1 MDILIGQVGSGK
13 TTMCYQKIRKTLQE
27 NPYKKI
33 IMLVPEQF
41 NLEVQKDLAMVL
53 QPGLFSVEVLSFRN
67 LIQRALVNVED
78 TPIID
83 DLERVMIL
91 KRVIEANKSKLIYFK
106 KSQEKDGFI
115 DEVNKLL
122 ATCEGQGIGI
132 DELDKISNTSS
143 TILNNKLEDIKQ
155 IYKWFYDYIENKFL
169 TVESSMQVLKNM
181 LIKTK
186 AYDGALILV
195 DGFYTFTAMQLEVLQ
210 ELYVQADQLVIT
222 LPMDKQYAQTDIIKE
237 SNIFYNSIKMLRI
250 IQNSLEKSDDE
261 VKIHFMDTPKGDKA
275 TDLKYL
281 QANYFNTFQVKQPKN
296 GDSVK
301 LYAYSSL
308 MAEVE
313 TVACQIKQL
322 VRDENYRYR
331 DIVILVGDIS
341 VYRSY
346 ISSTFAEYDIP
357 YFLDTKR
364 NIHTNPLVQM
374 VINLLDVIATSWSYN
389 SMMSLLKTGMLNIDD
404 IDYLENYVIAQGIR
418 RKKQWK
424 DIWQYGDQ
432 SWDFKRLNNTREIID
447 GILTKFEDAINKEK
461 NTRGRVHI
469 SKLVSLVYKFLEEHF
484 IFEKVQSIVEYHKSH
499 QNLSLE
505 LENSQIWEQVMK
517 VLESLVHILGD
528 EEVSVSTF
536 KNILSTS
543 FSYQKM
549 GIIPASQDEILVG
562 EVERT
567 RIPMKKAIFIL
578 GVNEGMLPSNSNNG
592 GLFSEMD
599 RFSIQDICQTKDME
613 NMYDTFIHN
622 HLYGSDLEIY
632 TAINR
637 ATHLL
642 YMSYIM
648 SDDEGDTKRAS
659 ILFNKV
665 NRLFEI
671 QPPFVKNF
679 VDSIYHSQATL
690 GVVGEA
696 VRQEV
701 LMGQPM
707 ENDIRDAL
715 SWYKE
720 NYIDTDV
727 ILRQLFYTNQQ
738 QYLDSQLV
746 AQLYNNNAITTVSKL
761 ERFRKCPCSYFIEY
775 GLKASE
781 RKLFKWDSA
790 DIGTIFHAILEQYPK
805 ELELQGVTW
814 VDVDKVQQRKI
825 VHDVVTAVVAK
836 YNRKNMQ
843 TGQLKYTVERI
854 EKMALRAIDALTYQL
869 KKGEFEPNQYEYK
882 FGYNGMPDI
891 QVQLDDGSIIK
902 LQGTIDRVDIYTQ
915 NGTQYIK
922 ILDYKTGQKDFDL
935 VEIYYGLQLQLLL
948 YLDAYLKSNK
958 NTQEAGVYY
967 FKLDAKY
974 VKVDAS
980 DNKEVSQDSKYKQ
993 FKMSGLTLEDENIAT
1008 ALEKD
1013 LKGNVIPVTKTTK
1026 GFHSKSVIA
1035 DEQQFVDLRQHVYNI
1050 VSGLGKDILDGKI
1063 SATPYKLGKQTGCDY
1078 CKYHGICKFDENLPD
1093 NNFDICTA
1101 IGKEG
1106 VINSFK
1112 KGSGD
1117 SGGLDDSTTKGD

>member
-13 TTMCYQKIRKTLQE
+13 TTICYKKIKQTLLQ
-27 NPYKKI
+27 NPYQKI

-41 NLEVQKDLAMVL
+41 NLEVQKDLAMAL
-53 QPGLFSVEVLSFRN
+53 QPGLFSAEVLSFRN

-91 KRVIEANKSKLIYFK
+91 KRVIEANKSKLTYFK
-106 KSQEKDGFI
+106 KAQEKDGFI
-115 DEVNKLL
+115 EEINKLL
-122 ATCEGQGIGI
+122 TTCEGQGIGI

-155 IYKWFYDYIENKFL
+155 IYKWFYDYIETKFL
-169 TVESSMQVLKNM
+169 TVEGSMQVLKNM
-181 LIKTK
+181 LIKTQP
-186 AYDGALILV
+186 YNGALILV

-210 ELYVQADQLVIT
+210 ELYIQANQFVIT

-250 IQNSLEKSDDE
+250 IQNTLKKDNDE
-261 VKIHFMDTPKGDKA
+261 IKIHLMNTQKGERA

-281 QANYFNTFQVKQPKN
+281 QEKYFNTYQIKEAKN
-296 GDSVK
+296 SDSVK

-308 MAEVE
+308 MSEVE

-322 VRDENYRYR
+322 ARDEKYRYR

-341 VYRSY
+341 LYRSY

-364 NIHTNPLVQM
+364 NIHTNPLVQII
-374 VINLLDVIATSWSYN
+374 INLLDVVSTSWSYN
-389 SMMSLLKTGMLNIDD
+389 SVMSLLKINMINIDD
-404 IDYLENYVIAQGIR
+404 VDYLENYIIAQGIR

-424 DIWQYGDQ
+424 ELWQYGDQ
-432 SWDFKRLNNTREIID
+432 DWDFERLNNTRHLVD
-447 GILTKFEDAINKEK
+447 TILTKFEDDINKCK
-461 NTRGRVHI
+461 SARGRVKI
-469 SKLVSLVYKFLEEHF
+469 SNLISLIYNFLEEHF
-484 IFEKVQSIVEYHKSH
+484 IFDKVQNIIEYHKLH

-505 LENSQIWEQVMK
+505 LENSQIWEQVMQ
-517 VLESLVHILGD
+517 VLESLIDILGD
-528 EEVSVSTF
+528 EEVSISAF

-549 GIIPASQDEILVG
+549 GIIPASQDEIFVG

-567 RIPMKKAIFIL
+567 RIPMKKAVFIL
-578 GVNEGMLPSNSNNG
+578 GVNEGMLPSNSSSD

-599 RFSIQDICQTKDME
+599 RFSITDVCQTKDME
-613 NMYDTFIHN
+613 NMYDTFIHKN
-622 HLYGSDLEIY
+622 LYGSELEIY

-648 SDDEGDTKRAS
+648 SDEEGDTKRPS
-659 ILFNKV
+659 ILFNKI
-665 NRLFEI
+665 NRLFNI
-671 QPPFVKNF
+671 QLPFAQKF
-679 VDSIYHSQATL
+679 VDSIYHHQATL
-690 GVVGEA
+690 GAVGEA
-696 VRQEV
+696 VRHEV
-701 LMGQPM
+701 LAKQYMAD
-707 ENDIRDAL
+707 DIRDAL

-727 ILRQLFYTNQQ
+727 ILRQLFYSNQQ
-738 QYLDSQLV
+738 AYLNSELV
-746 AQLYNNNAITTVSKL
+746 QKLYGDNAITSVSKL

-790 DIGTIFHAILEQYPK
+790 DIGTIFHAILEKYPK
-805 ELELQGVTW
+805 HLESHGATW
-814 VDVDKVQQRKI
+814 VDIEKVKQRKI
-825 VHDVVTAVVAK
+825 VHDVVTEVVTK

-843 TGQLKYTVERI
+843 TVQLKYTVERI

-869 KKGEFEPNQYEYK
+869 DKGEFEPIDYEYK

-891 QVQLDDGSIIK
+891 QVRLADGNIIK
-902 LQGTIDRVDIYTQ
+902 LQGTIDRVDVYTQ
-915 NGTQYIK
+915 NGESYIK

-935 VEIYYGLQLQLLL
+935 VEIYHGLQLQLLL
-948 YLDAYLKSNK
+948 YLDAYLKLHKQN
-958 NTQEAGVYY
+958 QEAGVYY

-974 VKVDAS
+974 VQVEAN
-980 DNKEVSQDSKYKQ
+980 DNKEISKDSKYKQ
-993 FKMSGLTLEDENIAT
+993 FKLSGLTLADEQIASAVEED
-1008 ALEKD
+1008 LQ
-1013 LKGNVIPVTKTTK
+1013 GNVIQVTKTKK
-1026 GFHSKSVIA
+1026 GFHANSKVA
-1035 DEQQFVDLRQHVYNI
+1035 NNQQFVDLRQHVYNI

-1063 SATPYKLGKQTGCDY
+1063 SATPYKLGKQTGCEY

-1093 NNFDICTA
+1093 NDFDMCTA
-1101 IGKEG
+1101 IDKK
-1106 VINSFK
+1106 VIMDSFN
-1112 KGSGD
+1112 KGSGN
-1117 SGGLDDSTTKGD
+1117 SGTVD